1 MRLDAALQSS
11 NKNTTTSAHT
21 SQQHSCVESTVGTKS
36 LRFSYEH
43 PRGNLSLNM
52 VSVRNRSKRIPHLA
66 LVIPFQ
72 ALTGVLEGGA
82 QFMRMSYQW
91 FNAHQIE
98 GRDTEKDVCACM
110 FRGELSIYNSRLCL
124 RLQRE
129 RDGCA
134 FSLLK
139 IRCFFCFLFFSNL
152 AFLRATSG
160 TNPATKRPFTILWYS
175 ARRTAALGTSTHGDK
190 DTHHKVKLTLLHKD
204 NWQLVPPFNIKAQ
217 QATYSNTPFQP
228 SHSTFHG

>member
-1 MRLDAALQSS
+1 MRLDATLQSS

-66 LVIPFQ
+66 LVILFR

-139 IRCFFCFLFFSNL
+139 IRWFFFFVFFKPCISEGHFGHEPRHQTSFYHPL
-152 AFLRATSG
+152 ILR
-160 TNPATKRPFTILWYS
+160 
-175 ARRTAALGTSTHGDK
+175 
-190 DTHHKVKLTLLHKD
+190 
-204 NWQLVPPFNIKAQ
+204 
-217 QATYSNTPFQP
+217 
-228 SHSTFHG
+228 